1 MFCSTAVL
9 CMWHSLC
16 MLTASR
22 SARLRLN
29 KRVEH
34 VRIRKLVL
42 TGSRMAASQEAMS
55 RPAKVAKPSEPEI
68 EDLARQWL
76 AIDYLPQT
84 RKVVQDLL
92 DAGDK
97 PVDDP
102 PSASRLCVIETA
114 RLANP

>member
-1 MFCSTAVL
+1 
-9 CMWHSLC
+9 
-16 MLTASR
+16 
-22 SARLRLN
+22 
-29 KRVEH
+29 
-34 VRIRKLVL
+34 
-42 TGSRMAASQEAMS
+42 MS

-84 RKVVQDLL
+84 KKVVQDLL

-102 PSASRLCVIETA
+102 PLPHRAVRDRDHALGESLTVNFPRGFVCVRMYYIHDVRLTKQPNVSQAMEKLLRK
-114 RLANP
+114 RLAFGTAGLRGPM